1 MEVPKDR
8 GNQDYDLKYAYKA
21 LMVLAPLAIV
31 VMYTEGMLIPSLV
44 KIEDDFGVNA
54 AQVSWVLT
62 VYLLTG
68 SVMNPIAG
76 KLGDIFGKKRVLT
89 IVIWIYSIGVTLTGF
104 APTFGFLIF
113 ARAVQ
118 GLGLAMFPL
127 AFSLIREEFPQ
138 KLVPTAQGIVSA
150 MFGAGSAI
158 ALPIGAYISQN
169 FGWQYTYHSVIPFV
183 VLMAILTSTQI
194 KESRFRNPNTKIDF
208 IGASVLSIS
217 LATMIL
223 GFSEAPTWGWTS
235 MLTLGTLLISVI
247 SFGLFIYVESIRP
260 FPLISI
266 KLLKKRNVLVANMAA
281 IIAGFAIF
289 MGSQTLTYLFEEPNP
304 IGFDLDIQSTG
315 LALLPTALIQL
326 LAGPAAGKLISSK
339 GPKLVMIAGSA
350 ILIPVYLLL
359 SFLVSGG
366 GSQLIDSIIF
376 FATLAMLG
384 ATLLNVSLVNM
395 LTFSVERQVM
405 GTATSINTVFRLIG
419 GTIGPSIAGAIMGT
433 YESSIISM
441 IPVGGTTIFYPVV
454 LPSDEAFSLIY
465 LLATFLAVTMTF
477 IAFMAK

>member
-1 MEVPKDR
+1 
-8 GNQDYDLKYAYKA
+8 
-21 LMVLAPLAIV
+21 
-31 VMYTEGMLIPSLV
+31 
-44 KIEDDFGVNA
+44 
-54 AQVSWVLT
+54 
-62 VYLLTG
+62 
-68 SVMNPIAG
+68 
-76 KLGDIFGKKRVLT
+76 
-89 IVIWIYSIGVTLTGF
+89 
-104 APTFGFLIF
+104 
-113 ARAVQ
+113 
-118 GLGLAMFPL
+118 
-127 AFSLIREEFPQ
+127 
-138 KLVPTAQGIVSA
+138 
-150 MFGAGSAI
+150 
-158 ALPIGAYISQN
+158 
-169 FGWQYTYHSVIPFV
+169 
-183 VLMAILTSTQI
+183 
-194 KESRFRNPNTKIDF
+194 
-208 IGASVLSIS
+208 
-217 LATMIL
+217 
-223 GFSEAPTWGWTS
+223 
-235 MLTLGTLLISVI
+235 
-247 SFGLFIYVESIRP
+247 
-260 FPLISI
+260 
-266 KLLKKRNVLVANMAA
+266 KRNVLVANMAA

-477 IAFMAK
+477 IAFMAKDIKIGVETRRENELVAGH